1 MISPEPQTTN
11 MAYAMSVFGIAEWFF
26 LLLWFAVILGPLIY
40 AKIND
45 TSYALSLTVSVLFGY
60 IIQVFWTLFAQWGLV
75 EYWVWSDFALIP
87 SRTSSPLWVHTLFS
101 AGFLHSQFDATH
113 VLGNVIILALVGI
126 PLEQRLGGKRYLQIY
141 FIGLFGGSFA
151 WYFFNSTSNS
161 LSYGASGAAFG
172 LLGAYLAGWPKDEI
186 PFPLILIRKWP
197 VTIIALLYFALEIM
211 RAYQTMGLG
220 NVSDV
225 AHMAHLGGFVA
236 AYLALPLVAK
246 GGPYALGVEDG
257 GPSGQSSISLRMKQM
272 KSSMVS
278 LSDLPDPW
286 SAGGFILPKNVKD
299 TLQKLRVSG
308 DEAETRIAWMEH
320 LANQSE
326 CPVCGEG
333 IGMVER
339 KDGPTIQC
347 SKEPQ
352 HFHWP

>member
-1 MISPEPQTTN
+1 MG
-11 MAYAMSVFGIAEWFF
+11 YLMSYFGVVEWLF
-26 LLLWFAVILGPLIY
+26 LLIWFAVIIGPLIY
-40 AKIND
+40 AKLNE

-60 IIQVFWTLFAQWGLV
+60 VIQFIWTLFAQWDFV
-75 EYWVWSDFALIP
+75 QYWVWSDFVLIP
-87 SRTSSPLWVHTLFS
+87 SRASSPMWFHTLFS

-113 VLGNVIILALVGI
+113 VLGNTVILALVGI

-151 WYFFNSTSNS
+151 WYIFNLDSNIPS
-161 LSYGASGAAFG
+161 LGASGAAFG

-197 VTIIALLYFALEIM
+197 VTLIALLYFALEIL
-211 RAYQTMGLG
+211 RAYSTIGLG
-220 NVSDV
+220 NASDV
-225 AHMAHLGGFVA
+225 AHMAHIGGFIA
-236 AYLALPLVAK
+236 TYLVLPIVAK
-246 GGPYALGVEDG
+246 GGPFALGIDDG
-257 GPSGQSSISLRMKQM
+257 GPTGQNSLSLRMKQM
-272 KSSMVS
+272 KSSMVN
-278 LSDLPDPW
+278 LSELPDPW
-286 SAGGFILPKNVKD
+286 SAGGFDVPKNVRE
-299 TLQKLRVSG
+299 TLQKLRDSG

-326 CPVCGEG
+326 CPICGEN

-347 SKEPQ
+347 AKEPQ

>member
-1 MISPEPQTTN
+1 MG
-11 MAYAMSVFGIAEWFF
+11 YAMSVFGIAEWFL
-26 LLLWFAVILGPLIY
+26 LLLWFAVLIGPLIY
-40 AKIND
+40 AKINE

-60 IIQVFWTLFAQWGLV
+60 VIQVFCTLFAQWGLV
-75 EYWVWSDFALIP
+75 EYGIWSDFVLIP
-87 SRTSSPLWVHTLFS
+87 YRTSSPLWIHTLFS
-101 AGFLHSQFDATH
+101 AGFLHADALH
-113 VLGNVIILALVGI
+113 VLGNTVILALIGI
-126 PLEQRLGGKRYLQIY
+126 PLEQRLGGRRYLQIY

-151 WYFFNSTSNS
+151 WYIFNSASHVPS
-161 LSYGASGAAFG
+161 FGASGAAFG
-172 LLGAYLAGWPKDEI
+172 LLGAYLAGWPRDEI

-197 VTIIALLYFALEIM
+197 VTLIALLYFALEIM
-211 RAYQTMGLG
+211 RAYDAMALG
-220 NVSDV
+220 KGTNV

-236 AYLALPLVAK
+236 TYLALPLVAK
-246 GGPYALGVEDG
+246 GGPYPLGVDDG
-257 GPSGQSSISLRMKQM
+257 GPTGQSSLSLRLKQM
-272 KSSMVS
+272 KSSMIS
-278 LSDLPDPW
+278 LTDLPDPW
-286 SAGGFILPKNVKD
+286 SAGGFELPKNAKE
-299 TLQKLRVSG
+299 TLQKLRDSG

>member
-26 LLLWFAVILGPLIY
+26 LLLWFASIIGPLIY
-40 AKIND
+40 AKINE

-60 IIQVFWTLFAQWGLV
+60 LIQVLWSLFAQWGLV
-75 EYWVWSDFALIP
+75 DIWVWYDFWLIP
-87 SRTSSPLWVHTLFS
+87 SRTYSPLWIHTLFS
-101 AGFLHSQFDATH
+101 AGFLHADALH
-113 VLGNVIILALVGI
+113 VLGNTVILALIGI

-151 WYFFNSTSNS
+151 WYIFNSASNAPS
-161 LSYGASGAAFG
+161 LGASGAAFG
-172 LLGAYLAGWPKDEI
+172 LLGAYLAGWPRDEI

-211 RAYQTMGLG
+211 RAYDAMALG
-220 NVSDV
+220 KGTNV

-236 AYLALPLVAK
+236 TYLALPLVAK
-246 GGPYALGVEDG
+246 GGPYALGVNDG
-257 GPSGQSSISLRMKQM
+257 GPIGQSSLSLRMKQM
-272 KSSMVS
+272 KSSMIS
-278 LSDLPDPW
+278 LTDLPDPW
-286 SAGGFILPKNVKD
+286 SAGGFELPKNAKE
-299 TLQKLRVSG
+299 TLQKLRDSG

-347 SKEPQ
+347 SKEPH

>member
-11 MAYAMSVFGIAEWFF
+11 MGYAMSVFGIAEWFL
-26 LLLWFAVILGPLIY
+26 LLLWFAVLIGPLIY
-40 AKIND
+40 AKINE

-60 IIQVFWTLFAQWGLV
+60 VIQVFWTLFAQWGLV
-75 EYWVWSDFALIP
+75 EYWVWSDFVLIP
-87 SRTSSPLWVHTLFS
+87 SRASSPLWIHTLFS
-101 AGFLHSQFDATH
+101 AGFLHADALH
-113 VLGNVIILALVGI
+113 VLGNTVILALIGI

-151 WYFFNSTSNS
+151 WYIFNSASNAPS
-161 LSYGASGAAFG
+161 LGASGAAFG

-197 VTIIALLYFALEIM
+197 VTLIALLYFALEIM
-211 RAYQTMGLG
+211 RAYDAMALG
-220 NVSDV
+220 KGTNV

-236 AYLALPLVAK
+236 TYLALPLVAK
-246 GGPYALGVEDG
+246 GGPYALGVDDG
-257 GPSGQSSISLRMKQM
+257 GPSGQSLLSLRMKQM
-272 KSSMVS
+272 KSSMIS
-278 LSDLPDPW
+278 ITDLPDPW
-286 SAGGFILPKNVKD
+286 SAGGFELPKNAKE
-299 TLQKLRVSG
+299 TLQKLRASG

-326 CPVCGEG
+326 CPVCGED

>member
-1 MISPEPQTTN
+1 MG
-11 MAYAMSVFGIAEWFF
+11 YAMSVFGIAEWFL
-26 LLLWFAVILGPLIY
+26 LLLWFAVLIGPLIY
-40 AKIND
+40 VKINE

-60 IIQVFWTLFAQWGLV
+60 VIQVFWTLFAQWGLV
-75 EYWVWSDFALIP
+75 EYWVWSDFVLIP
-87 SRTSSPLWVHTLFS
+87 SRASSPLWIHTLFS
-101 AGFLHSQFDATH
+101 AGFLHANALH
-113 VLGNVIILALVGI
+113 VLGNTVILALIGI
-126 PLEQRLGGKRYLQIY
+126 PLEQRLGGRRYLQIY

-151 WYFFNSTSNS
+151 WYIFNSASNAPS
-161 LSYGASGAAFG
+161 LGASGAAFG

-197 VTIIALLYFALEIM
+197 VTLIALLYFALEIM
-211 RAYQTMGLG
+211 RAYDAMALG
-220 NVSDV
+220 KGTNV

-236 AYLALPLVAK
+236 TYLALPLVAK
-246 GGPYALGVEDG
+246 GGPYALGVDDG
-257 GPSGQSSISLRMKQM
+257 GPSGQSLLSLRMKQM
-272 KSSMVS
+272 KSSMIS
-278 LSDLPDPW
+278 ITDLPDPW
-286 SAGGFILPKNVKD
+286 SAGGFELPKNAKE
-299 TLQKLRVSG
+299 TLQKLRDSG

-326 CPVCGEG
+326 CPVCGED

>member
-11 MAYAMSVFGIAEWFF
+11 MGYAMSVFGIAEWFL
-26 LLLWFAVILGPLIY
+26 LLLWFAVLIGPLIY
-40 AKIND
+40 AKINE

-60 IIQVFWTLFAQWGLV
+60 VIQVVCTLFAQWGLV
-75 EYWVWSDFALIP
+75 EYWVWSDFVLIP
-87 SRTSSPLWVHTLFS
+87 SRASSPLWIHTLFS
-101 AGFLHSQFDATH
+101 AGFLHADALH
-113 VLGNVIILALVGI
+113 VLGNTVILALIGI

-151 WYFFNSTSNS
+151 WYIFNSASNTPS
-161 LSYGASGAAFG
+161 LGASGAAFG
-172 LLGAYLAGWPKDEI
+172 LLGAYLAGWPRDEI

-197 VTIIALLYFALEIM
+197 VTLIALLYFALEIM
-211 RAYQTMGLG
+211 RAFDAMALG
-220 NVSDV
+220 KGTNV

-236 AYLALPLVAK
+236 TYLALPLVAK
-246 GGPYALGVEDG
+246 GGPYALGVNDG
-257 GPSGQSSISLRMKQM
+257 GPVGQSSLSLRMKQM
-272 KSSMVS
+272 KSSMIS
-278 LSDLPDPW
+278 LNDLPDPW
-286 SAGGFILPKNVKD
+286 SAGGFELPKNVKE
-299 TLQKLRVSG
+299 TLQKLRDSG

-339 KDGPTIQC
+339 NDGPTIQC
-347 SKEPQ
+347 SKKPH

>member
-1 MISPEPQTTN
+1 MG
-11 MAYAMSVFGIAEWFF
+11 YAMSVFGIAEWFL
-26 LLLWFAVILGPLIY
+26 LLLWFAVLIGPLIY
-40 AKIND
+40 AKINE

-60 IIQVFWTLFAQWGLV
+60 VIQVFWTLFAQWGLV
-75 EYWVWSDFALIP
+75 EYWVWSDFVLIP
-87 SRTSSPLWVHTLFS
+87 SRASSPLWIHTLFS
-101 AGFLHSQFDATH
+101 AGFLHANALH
-113 VLGNVIILALVGI
+113 VLGNTVILALIGI
-126 PLEQRLGGKRYLQIY
+126 PLEQRLGGRRYLQIY

-151 WYFFNSTSNS
+151 WYIFNSASNTPS
-161 LSYGASGAAFG
+161 LGASGAAFG

-197 VTIIALLYFALEIM
+197 VTLIALLYFALEIM
-211 RAYQTMGLG
+211 RAYDAMALG
-220 NVSDV
+220 KGTNV

-236 AYLALPLVAK
+236 TYLALPLVAK
-246 GGPYALGVEDG
+246 GGPYALGVDDG
-257 GPSGQSSISLRMKQM
+257 GPSGQSLLSLRMKQM
-272 KSSMVS
+272 KSSMIGIT
-278 LSDLPDPW
+278 DLPDPW
-286 SAGGFILPKNVKD
+286 SAGGFELPKNAKE
-299 TLQKLRVSG
+299 TLQKLRASG

-326 CPVCGEG
+326 CPVCGED

>member
-1 MISPEPQTTN
+1 MG
-11 MAYAMSVFGIAEWFF
+11 YAMSVFGIAEWFL
-26 LLLWFAVILGPLIY
+26 LLLWFAVLIGPLIY
-40 AKIND
+40 AKINE

-60 IIQVFWTLFAQWGLV
+60 VIQVFWTLFAQWGLV
-75 EYWVWSDFALIP
+75 EYGVWSDFVLIP
-87 SRTSSPLWVHTLFS
+87 SRASSPLWIHTLFS
-101 AGFLHSQFDATH
+101 AGFLHANALH
-113 VLGNVIILALVGI
+113 VLGNTVILALIGI
-126 PLEQRLGGKRYLQIY
+126 PLEQRLGGRRYLQIY

-151 WYFFNSTSNS
+151 WCIFNSASNAPS
-161 LSYGASGAAFG
+161 LGASGAAFG

-197 VTIIALLYFALEIM
+197 VTLIALLYFALEIM
-211 RAYQTMGLG
+211 RAYDAMALG
-220 NVSDV
+220 KGTNV

-236 AYLALPLVAK
+236 TYLALPLVAK

-257 GPSGQSSISLRMKQM
+257 GPLGQSSLSLRMKQM
-272 KSSMVS
+272 KSSMIS
-278 LSDLPDPW
+278 LTDLPDPW
-286 SAGGFILPKNVKD
+286 SAGGFELPKNAKE
-299 TLQKLRVSG
+299 TLQKLRDSG

-326 CPVCGEG
+326 CPVCGED